1 MKKFF
6 LILFGDFESE
16 GICKEIAIDVS
27 PIVDSPHLKFNHTS
41 GSIVFHFASEVTKEE
56 IFDYL
61 LVTLMDKCTSMIL
74 TENTDNVS
82 VYFPTK
88 VEKHLL
94 DLETESE
101 DVEMK
106 ININQ
111 LRSPEELERDE
122 EFVALLLEEVKKS
135 VKKPSLDQI
144 LDKINKKG
152 FDSLSKFEKDVLDE
166 YSKN

>member
-6 LILFGDFESE
+6 LVLFGDFESE
-16 GICKEIAIDVS
+16 GICKEIALSVA
-27 PIVDSPHLKFNHTS
+27 PIVDSPHLKFNHIK
-41 GSIVFHFASEVTKEE
+41 GSIVFHFASEVSREE
-56 IFDYL
+56 IYDYL
-61 LVTLMDKCTSMIL
+61 LASLMDLCTSFIL
-74 TENTDNVS
+74 TENSDNVS

-94 DLETESE
+94 DLENEGD

-111 LRSPEELERDE
+111 ARSLEELQRDE
-122 EFVALLLEEVKKS
+122 EFVALLLEEVKKN

-152 FDSLSKFEKDVLDE
+152 ISSLSKFEKDTLDE